1 MSFNTILFDEVNNVV
16 EVQYQGVNAALLAEH
31 EVRITTLETSTAADF
46 AALQAE
52 LNAFEVQLNTLTLL
66 VQQNYAAIQEEIQNR
81 GDADD
86 AMNESLSY
94 DIIATQQAAA
104 AAIAAEADTRAA
116 AIINEANTRG
126 TAIAE
131 LETQVNT
138 DISAI
143 STTVSALAS
152 QVAGNT
158 ANIVLANEAIVTETE
173 ARTAQYEAL
182 QVDFGDTNAAVLEES
197 VARADGDDALASQIT
212 VLEADV
218 DGAYAAVM
226 TEQTARIAGDNAL
239 SSDIT
244 TLSAQV
250 GTNTTAI
257 STETSARISADGSIE
272 SKYAVKIDVNGRVAG
287 FGLISTANNATPTSI
302 FAVTADSFKVY
313 NGTTD
318 VAPFSVSGG
327 TVYLDNLVVRS
338 TVRQGQTAFDT
349 GTGFWL
355 GDVSGTPKFSIGN
368 SSGNKLTWDGSTLN
382 VAGAINMTN
391 SSATFTPTWTGYTSQ
406 PSGTLTYLD
415 LGAVVIMWAPN
426 TITGTSNAT
435 AMTFTGIP
443 SAIRPSGTRSLSCQ
457 VVNDGVVI
465 EGGVFIQS
473 DGSAVFHRVVA
484 LGASQPYDVVPYIS
498 SFTSAG
504 LKGVPNGFLLVYP
517 K

>member
-1 MSFNTILFDEVNNVV
+1 MSFNTILFDEVDNVV
-16 EVQYQGVNAALLAEH
+16 EVQYQGVNAAILAEH

-86 AMNESLSY
+86 AMNESLSN

-104 AAIAAEADTRAA
+104 AAIAAEADIRAA

-126 TAIAE
+126 TAIVE

-143 STTVSALAS
+143 ATTVDALAS

-158 ANIVLANEAIVTETE
+158 ANIVLANEAIVTETA

-239 SSDIT
+239 SSSIT

-257 STETSARISADGSIE
+257 SAETSARISADGSIE
-272 SKYAVKIDVNGRVAG
+272 SKYAVKIDVNGRVSG

-368 SSGNKLTWDGSTLN
+368 SSGNKLTWDGSALN
-382 VAGAINMTN
+382 VTGAINMTN
-391 SSATFTPTWTGYTSQ
+391 SVDTFTPGWDGFSTN
-406 PSGTLTYLD
+406 PSGTLSYLD
-415 LGAVVIMWAPN
+415 LGAIVFIWAPTTCIGISN
-426 TITGTSNAT
+426 RNFTSITGVPT
-435 AMTFTGIP
+435 
-443 SAIRPSGTRSLSCQ
+443 AIRPSQGREVSCMLWDNGSLVAGAAKVETGGSIVLRVLTSNTGTDIP
-457 VVNDGVVI
+457 VKVNSTGFTDSGVK
-465 EGGVFIQS
+465 
-473 DGSAVFHRVVA
+473 
-484 LGASQPYDVVPYIS
+484 
-498 SFTSAG
+498 G
-504 LKGVPNGFLLVYP
+504 LPTGFLLIYA

>member
-1 MSFNTILFDEVNNVV
+1 MSFNTILFDEVDNVV
-16 EVQYQGVNAALLAEH
+16 EVQYQGVNAAILAEH

-66 VQQNYAAIQEEIQNR
+66 VQQNYDTIHQEIEDRENE
-81 GDADD
+81 
-86 AMNESLSY
+86 NESQNEAFENEL
-94 DIIATQQAAA
+94 ILTQQMAAD
-104 AAIAAEADTRAA
+104 AIAAEADIRAA

-143 STTVSALAS
+143 ATTVDALAS

-158 ANIVLANEAIVTETE
+158 ANIVLANEAIVTETV

-226 TEQTARIAGDNAL
+226 TEQTARIAGDSAL

-257 STETSARISADGSIE
+257 STETSARIAADGSIE

-327 TVYLDNLVVRS
+327 IVRMQNVVIDNAVIENAAITSLKIANGAVTNTAVNSPDPGGLIPPASFNSWLSSFALSITTTAGSKVLIWAQHKVSCPGSTGGLVSSVRLRLRRNATLVGVEQES
-338 TVRQGQTAFDT
+338 FALAT
-349 GTGFWL
+349 GTAVPVTTYTL
-355 GDVSGTPKFSIGN
+355 IAVDEPPAGTHNYYVETYFN
-368 SSGNKLTWDGSTLN
+368 TNN
-382 VAGAINMTN
+382 VVTDA
-391 SSATFTPTWTGYTSQ
+391 
-406 PSGTLTYLD
+406 
-415 LGAVVIMWAPN
+415 
-426 TITGTSNAT
+426 
-435 AMTFTGIP
+435 
-443 SAIRPSGTRSLSCQ
+443 
-457 VVNDGVVI
+457 
-465 EGGVFIQS
+465 FIQPLS
-473 DGSAVFHRVVA
+473 VIVTE
-484 LGASQPYDVVPYIS
+484 I
-498 SFTSAG
+498 
-504 LKGVPNGFLLVYP
+504 K